1 MAKTSGGIRPIQKT
15 VDYDKKNE
23 QVRKETLEW
32 ADSIANKPIRFSI
45 TNGIKMDVEVSKA
58 DIKKLVYKSI
68 KDSKFNA
75 IKNKLAQDV
84 KGYIKKA
91 KYVGWRETEPN
102 KHFESAYFVYYNRT
116 LGANTY
122 LSLRRMKNSN
132 IYKPYMIMDTKT
144 FNENKDKIKTKMPP
158 K

>member
-1 MAKTSGGIRPIQKT
+1 MAKTSGGIRPIRKV

-23 QVRKETLEW
+23 QIRKETLDW
-32 ADSIANKPIRFSI
+32 ANSITKKPINFRV
-45 TNGIKMDVEVSKA
+45 TNGIEMDVEVSKS
-58 DIKKLVYKSI
+58 DIKRLVIKST
-68 KDSKFNA
+68 DDAKFNA

-132 IYKPYMIMDTKT
+132 IYKPYMIMDEKT
-144 FNENKDKIKTKMPP
+144 FNANKHKIKTKMPP